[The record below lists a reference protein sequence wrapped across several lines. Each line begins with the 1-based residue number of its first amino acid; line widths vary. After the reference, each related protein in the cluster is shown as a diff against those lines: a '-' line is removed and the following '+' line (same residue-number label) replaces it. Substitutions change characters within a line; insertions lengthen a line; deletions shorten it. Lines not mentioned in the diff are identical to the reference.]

1 MNERKLDYGS
11 RINAAD
17 EDTLERSVGA
27 NVFELGNDGL
37 VREPIT
43 PSAAA

>member
-1 MNERKLDYGS
+1 MNERKLDRCS

-17 EDTLERSVGA
+17 EDALERSVRP
-27 NVFELGNDGL
+27 NVFEILNDGL
-37 VREPIT
+37 VSKPVT